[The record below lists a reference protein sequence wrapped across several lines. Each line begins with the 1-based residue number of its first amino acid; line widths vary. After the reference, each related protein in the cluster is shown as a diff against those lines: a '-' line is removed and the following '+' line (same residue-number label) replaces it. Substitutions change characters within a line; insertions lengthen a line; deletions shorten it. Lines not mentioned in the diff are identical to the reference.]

1 MTATAPRSLRLARL
15 AVSGAPLLALLAAC
29 GGGASAQNPPAPVT
43 KQASSPPAV
52 VSSPSSAPHGGRP
65 GVVAVTTSG
74 SLVKLD
80 PNSGAIVTT
89 LVSGGVLGDE
99 ISVSPDGSTVYY
111 AAGKGCHPQMKS
123 ISTAGGAPVSIA
135 PGMLPAVSPDG
146 TKLAFASQPQLKTG
160 CIPSQ
165 PNFAG
170 DYKVVV
176 RTLSSGAEKVL
187 PLPPQVAQSGL
198 PSPVSHLSWAPDGLN
213 LAVSTSAVQDN
224 EGWGL
229 YLVNTSVA
237 KYYVIPG
244 PGVTAVPVTGS
255 DARRSYIREGIY
267 TPNGNL
273 FISRACCAG
282 VPVRNTSRLMWE
294 TTTGGA
300 LIHQVALGFKDEEHL
315 SLAAS
320 QDGHWLLY
328 LADHDLWVSQ
338 DGNIPTKLATGLI
351 AASWM

>member
-1 MTATAPRSLRLARL
+1 
-15 AVSGAPLLALLAAC
+15 
-29 GGGASAQNPPAPVT
+29 
-43 KQASSPPAV
+43 
-52 VSSPSSAPHGGRP
+52 
-65 GVVAVTTSG
+65 
-74 SLVKLD
+74 
-80 PNSGAIVTT
+80 
-89 LVSGGVLGDE
+89 
-99 ISVSPDGSTVYY
+99 
-111 AAGKGCHPQMKS
+111 
-123 ISTAGGAPVSIA
+123 
-135 PGMLPAVSPDG
+135 
-146 TKLAFASQPQLKTG
+146 
-160 CIPSQ
+160 
-165 PNFAG
+165 
-170 DYKVVV
+170 
-176 RTLSSGAEKVL
+176 VL

-198 PSPVSHLSWAPDGLN
+198 PSPVSHLSWAPDGLY

-229 YLVNTSVA
+229 YLVNTPVA

-328 LADHDLWVSQ
+328 LADRDLWVSQ